1 MNWQFDPPG
10 EPGPPAAAPRPP
22 APGAVP
28 PPEAGE
34 RPAARPDVDA
44 LFEQA
49 RASSGRRA
57 GRRSWSPDP
66 DGLWST
72 TLQWVVAAAVTLF
85 LAWATYAHGG
95 WVLILSS
102 FDLGVHEFGHLVFF
116 WAPTL
121 WVQAA
126 GSFMQVFLP
135 LALVAYFL
143 WRRDRFAAI
152 LMIAWAAESLDNVS
166 VYIGDARRM
175 ELTLFN
181 DDGSG
186 SGHDWH
192 NILSELHQLPRTDVL
207 AHFVRAASVL
217 LFLTALGL
225 SLYWLVRSRRARRAA

>member
-1 MNWQFDPPG
+1 VNWQFDPPG
-10 EPGPPAAAPRPP
+10 ETRGRVGPTDDPAGPIPAA
-22 APGAVP
+22 
-28 PPEAGE
+28 E

-44 LFEQA
+44 LFDQV
-49 RASSGRRA
+49 RATSRRRA
-57 GRRSWSPDP
+57 GRRPWSPDP
-66 DGLWST
+66 DGLWSI
-72 TLQWVVAAAVTLF
+72 TLQWIVAAAVTLF

-121 WVQAA
+121 MVQSA

-135 LALVAYFL
+135 LVLLAYFL

-152 LMIAWAAESLDNVS
+152 LMLAWAAESLNNVS
-166 VYIGDARRM
+166 VYIGDAQRM

-186 SGHDWH
+186 AGHDWH
-192 NILSELHQLPRTDVL
+192 NILSELHQLSQTDNL
-207 AHFVRAASVL
+207 AHVVRAVSVL
-217 LFLTALGL
+217 LFLSALGL
-225 SLYWLVRSRRARRAA
+225 SLYWLVGSHRARRAR